1 MLWLVGH
8 TFSIVPEGIEAK
20 RALPGVGTEEGEA
33 SWEGTELNPAL
44 EGTSHVP
51 VRRLPLP
58 CIHTSTSLEMP
69 SEILRTLSYCAHFG
83 LVLWLGGA

>member
-1 MLWLVGH
+1 MNAEEQHRLLLLLWLAGH

-58 CIHTSTSLEMP
+58 RIHTSTSLEM
-69 SEILRTLSYCAHFG
+69 S
-83 LVLWLGGA
+83 